1 MLYEIFIKRKHSFL
15 SIFFLLFLFASCSSA
30 EKPSFGPREDKGLIQ
45 YDEINEAS
53 GIVASR
59 KNAGVLWT
67 HNDSDDSTRIFA
79 VNTHGEH
86 LGVYHIDEVTNRDWE
101 DIAVGPGP
109 ESGRSHIY
117 ISETGDNHAKYDTK
131 YVFRIPEPD
140 VDSNQAP
147 IFATLKNC
155 DVITFKYP
163 DGPRD
168 AETILVDPLTRDIY
182 IVSKREEEVN
192 VYVASY
198 PQSLKKTIIVKYM
211 LTLPFTLIVGGDI
224 SYNGQEILLKTYD
237 SVYYW
242 KREAGQSVI
251 QALTNNYYSLPYI
264 REPQGE
270 AIGWSHNADGYY
282 TTSEEE
288 KHIQAHLYFYPRLK

>member
-53 GIVASR
+53 GI
-59 KNAGVLWT
+59 
-67 HNDSDDSTRIFA
+67 FA
-79 VNTHGEH
+79 
-86 LGVYHIDEVTNRDWE
+86 R
-101 DIAVGPGP
+101 
-109 ESGRSHIY
+109 
-117 ISETGDNHAKYDTK
+117 
-131 YVFRIPEPD
+131 
-140 VDSNQAP
+140 
-147 IFATLKNC
+147 LKNC

-211 LTLPFTLIVGGDI
+211 LTLPFTMIIGGDI

-288 KHIQAHLYFYPRLK
+288 KNIQAHFYFY